1 MQVLVLGIGNI
12 LLQDEGIGVHVVQ
25 ALRHRYQIPAE
36 VEILDGGTAG
46 MSLLEDLMDKD
57 HVIIIDA
64 VHTGEPPGTVVR
76 LADEAVPVFL
86 QQRISPHQLGLS
98 EVLAALVLADKKPPH
113 LVLIGIVPEA
123 MELSLELTATIEQK
137 LDLLV
142 NSVIAE
148 LTAIG
153 VRLSPRSP
161 ETPAPHRFEYPAEE
175 YR

>member
-1 MQVLVLGIGNI
+1 MRVLVLGIGNI

-25 ALRHRYQIPAE
+25 ALQHRYQIPAE
-36 VEILDGGTAG
+36 IELLDGGTAG

-98 EVLAALVLADKKPPH
+98 EVLAALVLADKKPSH
-113 LVLIGIVPEA
+113 LVLVGVVPES
-123 MELSLELTATIEQK
+123 MELSLEMTPTIEQK

-142 NSVIAE
+142 NNVVAE

-153 VRLSPRSP
+153 VQLLPRSS
-161 ETPAPHRFEYPAEE
+161 ETPAPNRLDSPAEE

>member
-12 LLQDEGIGVHVVQ
+12 LLQDEGIGVHVVRELQ
-25 ALRHRYQIPAE
+25 RRYQIPAE

-46 MSLLEDLMDKD
+46 MSLFEDLMDKD
-57 HVIIIDA
+57 YVIIVDA

-98 EVLAALVLADKKPPH
+98 EVLAALVLADKKPSH

-123 MELSLELTATIEQK
+123 MELSLELTAMLEPK
-137 LDLLV
+137 VDLLV
-142 NSVIAE
+142 QQVVAE
-148 LTAIG
+148 LAAIG
-153 VRLSPRSP
+153 VQLLPKGSEMPTLHPCSP
-161 ETPAPHRFEYPAEE
+161 PAEE

>member
-1 MQVLVLGIGNI
+1 MRVLVLGIGNI

-25 ALRHRYQIPAE
+25 TLQHRYQIPAE
-36 VEILDGGTAG
+36 IELLDGGTAG

-98 EVLAALVLADKKPPH
+98 EVLAALVLADKKPSH
-113 LVLIGIVPEA
+113 LVLVGVVPES
-123 MELSLELTATIEQK
+123 MELSLEMTPTIEQK

-142 NSVIAE
+142 NNVVAE

-153 VRLSPRSP
+153 LQLLPQSS
-161 ETPAPHRFEYPAEE
+161 ETPAPNRVDFPAEE